1 MKGIVIYDTSAYRIG
16 ISQCSGMLQRKSK
29 VFHGGFDSLFCLCLV
44 SRLQGVSHIPK
55 LILRLEYLG

>member
-16 ISQCSGMLQRKSK
+16 ISQCSGMLQRKPN
-29 VFHGGFDSLFCLCLV
+29 VFHGEFDSFFCFCLA

-55 LILRLEYLG
+55 LILRLESLS